1 MCYICIVD
9 MAEYNNLLLD
19 QALNK
24 RNIVLVLELHQQTKL
39 SYFFPIEQQKY
50 EFAAAVI
57 VNVGCWLFTP
67 IMIPAAELVN
77 GNVEEKPV
85 PSTKE
90 LFATAFT
97 KFPNA
102 PE

>member
-1 MCYICIVD
+1 MSNAMCYICIVD

-50 EFAAAVI
+50 ENQRNNQLLLMMLNNPHGLYQKNDEGSYVDSLI
-57 VNVGCWLFTP
+57 IKKG
-67 IMIPAAELVN
+67 
-77 GNVEEKPV
+77 
-85 PSTKE
+85 
-90 LFATAFT
+90 
-97 KFPNA
+97 
-102 PE
+102 